1 MATYD
6 ELAVAIFGVA
16 PGGYD
21 STLQSYFNANGEISY
36 ADWMVGLLHSANPSV
51 STNSA
56 LASAITTN
64 LLGSNT
70 VSASNQLWV
79 TNYITTELNA
89 GVDAGT
95 LVDSL
100 INILDGISASDPS
113 WGNAHSEFANK
124 AAVANYYAQI
134 GGSATTLATLSGV
147 LSGIDSTTSSVA
159 TKEDA
164 LTTAGATG
172 ADTYAAANNFG
183 TNIVHSSATH
193 NNIWAYQSNEYIGGN
208 YTNGEQVGV
217 TSNSYGNT
225 SFDFLATGYFSSV
238 TGHQLSDGKLILEH
252 QSTIDYYSPGA
263 GSFTQLSI
271 NSGNNN
277 DQFNAISAG
286 HYNNEVIVGGSES
299 SVANAS
305 SDGYVLVT
313 DDSGNILHEVRI
325 EDTSSPTSHTSV
337 SQIYQLDNGNTLAQL
352 NNSDSYMLLDN
363 NLQIKETFSFSH
375 NGTIDSLVQHAD
387 GTSIALVKYSTST
400 IDYLDS
406 SFNVTS
412 SAGLKLGIN
421 SSTSNLY
428 GIAEGNGNL
437 YVIAMDNN
445 YHEVICKMSGTG
457 VGSTIVAAYNIT
469 SNGNYINPV
478 GLKYDNGLLYVQPQ
492 YQNNT
497 MLSFNPDLGVTAN
510 PSGSYKINTENLT
523 GTLVADT
530 STYSP
535 TSTVITPPSSG
546 TYQVHSD
553 IHLVGTATGT
563 AYAMNTTGLFNT
575 GSMGTIG

>member
-36 ADWMVGLLHSANPSV
+36 ADWMVGLLHTVDGSTV
-51 STNSA
+51 SSNSA
-56 LASAITTN
+56 LANVIATN

-79 TNYITTELNA
+79 TNYIATELNA

-100 INILDGISASDPS
+100 INILDGISASDPT

-124 AAVANYYAQI
+124 VAVANYYAQI
-134 GGSATTLATLSGV
+134 GGSATALATLSGV
-147 LSGIDSTTSSVA
+147 LSGIDSTTSSVS

-164 LTTAGATG
+164 LSAGATG
-172 ADTYAAANNFG
+172 ADTYAVANNY
-183 TNIVHSSATH
+183 NSYIVHSSATH
-193 NNIWAYQSNEYIGGN
+193 NNFWSHYTGEYIGGT
-208 YTNGEQVGV
+208 YTDGAQVGV

-225 SFDFLATGYFSSV
+225 SFDFLATGFFSSI
-238 TGHQLSDGKLILEH
+238 TGYQLSDGKLILEYG
-252 QSTIDYYSPGA
+252 STIDYYSPGA

-271 NSGNNN
+271 NSGNNY

-286 HYNNEVIVGGSES
+286 HYNNEVIVGGSEN

-363 NLQIKETFSFSH
+363 NLQINETFSFS
-375 NGTIDSLVQHAD
+375 NGGTIDSLVQHAD
-387 GTSIALVKYSTST
+387 GTSIALVNYST
-400 IDYLDS
+400 IDYLS
-406 SFNVTS
+406 PSFTVQS
-412 SAGLKLGIN
+412 SAVLKLGTN
-421 SSTSNLY
+421 NYASSLY

-445 YHEVICKMSGTG
+445 FHEVICKMSGTG

-469 SNGNYINPV
+469 SNGSYITPV

-492 YQNNT
+492 FHNNT

-530 STYSP
+530 STS
-535 TSTVITPPSSG
+535 SPPSTTISQGSG
-546 TYQVHSD
+546 IYQVHSD